1 MTARDPARTFLIV
14 HLNCRAAHVDPRTV
28 SQDAAA
34 QLASCARKFARA
46 CWYRGETLACSIA
59 EFGNRP
65 SGMSHALERQQ
76 NGNRCWHLQKSFSV
90 VLG

>member
-1 MTARDPARTFLIV
+1 MFGSDLERPFLMV
-14 HLNCRAAHVDPRTV
+14 HLNCRSPHVDQLKV
-28 SQDAAA
+28 SQDAA